1 MYNPATGIAWRRV
14 VGVSTITLIVSTWL
28 GWYIFF
34 KTPWPM
40 YITDKFGIY
49 HLVPDISCDNCA
61 KIEDRFLLQPNS
73 SYCGSPGQVFLLI
86 LVISHHAN
94 VDARTAIRKS
104 WASVKEYER
113 KQVRTLFAFGVHKD
127 MNFNRLIK
135 SESKR
140 YGDVLQIDVDDH
152 YKKLT
157 KKSLSSLNWV
167 DSQCSPEYVLKT
179 DDDAYNN
186 PHLLVDYLKEVREIN
201 YVAGYCFTVWP
212 DRRVSSKFYVPKSV
226 YPDAYYPVYCSGPG
240 YVISQS
246 ALHRIIMAATK
257 VRYVHMEDVAVTGL
271 ARIKAGL
278 HYHQLPGMLE
288 NKHIKGCGLA
298 TRVLNA
304 HHVTPPEQEKM
315 WNMVLNSEK
324 NGCILKG
331 SNYGIIFCMIFLPS
345 WVFILYKM
353 LLSPSSGN
361 RL

>member
-1 MYNPATGIAWRRV
+1 MYNPTPGIAWRRV
-14 VGVSTITLIVSTWL
+14 VGVSTISLIVSIWL
-28 GWYIFF
+28 GWYIIF

-40 YITDKFGIY
+40 YITDKFGVY
-49 HLVPDISCDNCA
+49 HLVPDITCNDCT
-61 KIEDRFLLQPNS
+61 KISDRFLLQPKS
-73 SYCGSPGQVFLLI
+73 EFCGSPGHTFLLI

-94 VDARTAIRKS
+94 GDARQAIRKS
-104 WASVKEYER
+104 WGGVREFEG
-113 KQVRTLFAFGVHKD
+113 KQVRTVFAFGVHKD
-127 MNFNRLIK
+127 QNFNNLIK
-135 SESKR
+135 SESKT
-140 YGDVLQIDVDDH
+140 YGDVIQTDVNDH

-157 KKSLSSLNWV
+157 NKSLSSLNWV
-167 DSQCSPEYVLKT
+167 NAHCFPEYVLKT

-186 PHLLVDYLKEVREIN
+186 PYLLVDYLKEIKEAN
-201 YVAGYCFTVWP
+201 YVGGYCFTVWP
-212 DRRVSSKFYVPKSV
+212 DRRVSSKFYVPKSL
-226 YPDAYYPVYCSGPG
+226 YPDAYYPIYCSGPG

-246 ALHRIIMAATK
+246 ALHRIMLAAPK

-315 WNMVLNSEK
+315 WNTVLNSAK
-324 NGCILKG
+324 RGCILKG
-331 SNYGIIFCMIFLPS
+331 SNYGVIFCLIFVPT

-353 LLSPSSGN
+353 LLSRSTS